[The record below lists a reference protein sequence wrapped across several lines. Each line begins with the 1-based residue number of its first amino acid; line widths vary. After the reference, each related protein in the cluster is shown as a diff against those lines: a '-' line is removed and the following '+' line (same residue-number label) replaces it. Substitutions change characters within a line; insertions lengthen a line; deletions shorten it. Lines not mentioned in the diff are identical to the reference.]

1 MLRRQRSLLHKR
13 KCLSE
18 EVVVGPANDMQEK
31 TQDSQEDVKVLTWRE
46 IEVERKEVQLTIE
59 AKEGLFMKEEP

>member
-1 MLRRQRSLLHKR
+1 MPRRQRSLLSKR

-18 EVVVGPANDMQEK
+18 EVVVGPENDMQEK
-31 TQDSQEDVKVLTWRE
+31 TQDSKEDLKVLTWRK